1 MRTTQAPTSAI
12 AESSIWRPLSRMEID
27 QFVRSLMTAY
37 EVVGVQKKHGRMTMD
52 RLEDPS
58 ALCLE
63 FPPHIH
69 SPKKFL
75 FPNWQ
80 KLFRFNLE
88 GKVHLEAD
96 KAAVPRVIF
105 GMHPCDLHAVQVLD
119 DCLFDGEADSLY
131 RAKREATLLIGVDC
145 LPDEHCFC
153 NSVGTD
159 RAASGFDLFFYR
171 GSEGYL
177 VQTGSERGEALLRR
191 HAARIVER
199 EEEAPLPLQVKP
211 CDQQLDFS
219 VEALAPLLGDVY
231 DHPLWQEIGHRCLGC
246 GACTLLCPTC
256 YCFNVED
263 RMDVDLSGGERVRT
277 WDSCQLDHFTRVAGG
292 REFRADQ
299 ADRQRHR
306 FFRKYKYLWEKH
318 ERTACV
324 GCGRCS
330 RECLAGIAPVDIL
343 NRLFVEDAG
352 PELKALTSN
361 EYQPDMA
368 EIVAVEELTSQD
380 KLFSLRLPHPINFSP
395 GMFLAVSVFGL
406 GEAPFSIASPPGEG
420 INIDIAVRVKGAL
433 TKALHRLQPGDSVG
447 VRGPFGHGFPVDD
460 FVGRDVLL
468 VAGGLGLIT
477 LRSLVMSFLENRQ
490 DFGRIQLLCGVRNLD
505 HMLFQKDLLEWH
517 DSELLDCR
525 FAIKDADNSWGLPAG
540 DITHLFRNLD
550 IRPDRTTV
558 AMSGPAG
565 MYRFINPL
573 LLRMGIAEDQLFLNL
588 ERHMKCG
595 LGKCGKCRI
604 NEVCVCESGPIF
616 PYSKVKHL
624 KEAIER

>member
-12 AESSIWRPLSRMEID
+12 AESSSWHALSRVEID
-27 QFVRSLMTAY
+27 LFVRSLMTAY

-52 RLEDPS
+52 HLEDPS

-63 FPPHIH
+63 YSPQVH

-80 KLFRFNLE
+80 KLFRFSLS

-105 GMHPCDLHAVQVLD
+105 GMHPCDLHAVKVLD
-119 DCLFDGEADSLY
+119 DCLFDGEVDSLY

-153 NSVGTD
+153 SSVGTD
-159 RAASGFDLFFYR
+159 RAASGFDLFLHR
-171 GSEGYL
+171 NNGGYL
-177 VQTGSERGEALLRR
+177 VQTGSERGKALLRR
-191 HAARIVER
+191 HAPRILDR

-211 CDQQLDFS
+211 CEQQLDFS

-231 DHPLWQEIGHRCLGC
+231 EHPLWQEIGHRCLGC

-263 RMDVDLSGGERVRT
+263 RMDLDLSGGERVRT

-292 REFRADQ
+292 RDFRADQ

-330 RECLAGIAPVDIL
+330 RECLAGIAPVEIL
-343 NRLFVEDAG
+343 NRLFVEDATA
-352 PELKALTSN
+352 EIKSIQSN
-361 EYQPDMA
+361 EYQPEMA
-368 EIVAVEELTSQD
+368 EIVAVEDLSSQD
-380 KLFSLRLPHPINFSP
+380 KLFCLRLPKQITYTP
-395 GMFLAVSVFGL
+395 GMFLAVSIFGL
-406 GEAPFSIASPPGEG
+406 GEAPFSIASPPGDGLNVE
-420 INIDIAVRVKGAL
+420 IAVRVKGAL

-447 VRGPFGHGFPVDD
+447 VRGPYGHGFNLEH

-468 VAGGLGLIT
+468 VAGGVGMIT
-477 LRSLVMSFLENRQ
+477 LRSLLMSFLQDRRQ
-490 DFGRIQLLCGVRNLD
+490 FGRIQLLYGTRNLD
-505 HMLFQKDLLEWH
+505 HMLFRDDLLNWH
-517 DSELLDCR
+517 SGGEIDCR
-525 FAIKDADNSWGLPAG
+525 FAIKQPGNSWGVPTG

-550 IRPDRTTV
+550 LSPDRTAV

-573 LLRMGIAEDQLFLNL
+573 LLRMGIDEDRMFLNL

-604 NEVCVCESGPIF
+604 NDVCVCEEGPIF
-616 PYSKVKHL
+616 PYSRVKHL